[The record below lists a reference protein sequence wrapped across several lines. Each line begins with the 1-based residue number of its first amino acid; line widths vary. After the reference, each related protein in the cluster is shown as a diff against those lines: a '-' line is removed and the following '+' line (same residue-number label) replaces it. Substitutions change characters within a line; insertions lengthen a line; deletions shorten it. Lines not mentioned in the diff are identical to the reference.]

1 MTRTTSRSFLDKS
14 KAQSSETPRP
24 DKTVCGF
31 LFNRLPAALTIH
43 PPLVWFPNPL
53 AIGLF
58 QSQMGTLSSHHGQQ
72 TTADERRIRKM
83 WMAETVYVST
93 SSLLAL
99 GACALWVNK
108 RFTDAFT
115 SNKESAC
122 FYWTPPVNVLPI
134 LLLFRLLQ
142 YSHLFSL
149 PWQVFYRGR
158 QMNALSLS
166 ARRM

>member
-31 LFNRLPAALTIH
+31 LFNRLPAAFNH
-43 PPLVWFPNPL
+43 PPSRDNKRFFDL
-53 AIGLF
+53 
-58 QSQMGTLSSHHGQQ
+58 Q
-72 TTADERRIRKM
+72 RR
-83 WMAETVYVST
+83 TVYVST
-93 SSLLAL
+93 PSLLPP

-122 FYWTPPVNVLPI
+122 FYWTPYGECFAHL

-142 YSHLFSL
+142 CSHLFSL
-149 PWQVFYRGR
+149 PRQVFYRGR

>member
-31 LFNRLPAALTIH
+31 LFNRLPAAFNH
-43 PPLVWFPNPL
+43 PPTRDNKRFCDL
-53 AIGLF
+53 
-58 QSQMGTLSSHHGQQ
+58 Q
-72 TTADERRIRKM
+72 RR
-83 WMAETVYVST
+83 TVYVST
-93 SSLLAL
+93 PSLLAL

-134 LLLFRLLQ
+134 SSYCSAFYNALT
-142 YSHLFSL
+142 YSHCPGKCFTEVVKWMHC
-149 PWQVFYRGR
+149 PWVQGVCRALEWKPQV
-158 QMNALSLS
+158 AK
-166 ARRM
+166 

>member
-1 MTRTTSRSFLDKS
+1 MSWTEVPPRKRTMTRTTSRSFLDKS

-31 LFNRLPAALTIH
+31 LFNRLPAAFNH
-43 PPLVWFPNPL
+43 PPTRGNKRFCEK
-53 AIGLF
+53 
-58 QSQMGTLSSHHGQQ
+58 Q
-72 TTADERRIRKM
+72 RR
-83 WMAETVYVST
+83 TVYVST
-93 SSLLAL
+93 PSLLPP

-142 YSHLFSL
+142 CSHLFSL

-166 ARRM
+166 ARRMWGS

>member
-31 LFNRLPAALTIH
+31 LFNRLPAAFNH
-43 PPLVWFPNPL
+43 P
-53 AIGLF
+53 
-58 QSQMGTLSSHHGQQ
+58 
-72 TTADERRIRKM
+72 TTRDNKRFCDLQRR
-83 WMAETVYVST
+83 TVYVST
-93 SSLLAL
+93 PSLLAP

-142 YSHLFSL
+142 CSNLFSL

-166 ARRM
+166 ARRMWGS

>member
-31 LFNRLPAALTIH
+31 LFNRLPAAFNH
-43 PPLVWFPNPL
+43 PPTRGNKRFCEK
-53 AIGLF
+53 
-58 QSQMGTLSSHHGQQ
+58 Q
-72 TTADERRIRKM
+72 RR
-83 WMAETVYVST
+83 TVYVST
-93 SSLLAL
+93 PSLLPP

-142 YSHLFSL
+142 CSHLFSL

-166 ARRM
+166 ARRMWGS